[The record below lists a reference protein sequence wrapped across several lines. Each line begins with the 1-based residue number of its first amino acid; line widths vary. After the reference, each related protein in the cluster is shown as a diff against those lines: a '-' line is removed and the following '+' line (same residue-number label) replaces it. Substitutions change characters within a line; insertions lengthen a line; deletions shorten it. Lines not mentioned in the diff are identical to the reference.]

1 MNQYTLPSPAFFKY
15 VHAVIRF
22 PTSVRSASSVL
33 PSAPLGK
40 FGTLPTA
47 LPPAI
52 DAPEV
57 LGVTL
62 EPDIV
67 GEEEGFEAGRKA

>member
-1 MNQYTLPSPAFFKY
+1 M
-15 VHAVIRF
+15 IRF

-33 PSAPLGK
+33 PSAPLGR

-47 LPPAI
+47 LPVAI
-52 DAPEV
+52 DAAEALP
-57 LGVTL
+57 VTL
-62 EPDIV
+62 EFDIV